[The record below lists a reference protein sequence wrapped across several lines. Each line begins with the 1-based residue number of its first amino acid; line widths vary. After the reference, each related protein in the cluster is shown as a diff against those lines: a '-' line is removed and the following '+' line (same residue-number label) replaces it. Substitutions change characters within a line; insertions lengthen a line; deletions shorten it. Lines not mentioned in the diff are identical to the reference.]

1 MKKYVSV
8 LIIAIAY
15 LLNNINIAS
24 ADIITSTVSLKRT
37 GVSAGDTAVSSY
49 SRGMVAYIEH
59 AQAAYFLY
67 ILNHKPYAID
77 NHPLHF
83 SVADNNYINGTMT
96 LEVRRN
102 DINGPLEYVE
112 TKSFTGDKYYEYLY
126 FDIPIL
132 NPFLASGERL
142 YYVINN
148 QTNCRL
154 RYYFYPSNDWKVSI
168 QLYDQIN
175 ADILREASAAK
186 NNADLARQYA
196 SWANGNAETA
206 KNNILWGTDI
216 GGKSLGATFDQAAS
230 ANNYGYWSS
239 GYLDGSKNGGKS
251 LASTYDQANSASINA
266 SGAKTSADSAKASA
280 DLANTQATTAASRVW
295 DTTENKS
302 AVTIAKESR
311 DKANTAVTQTFYNGK
326 SAAEWAAIAATSGGD
341 YIAPNLECSWQ
352 GGATITNASRQA
364 TLVVSVS
371 DNVSAPANIA
381 RAYSLDGTT
390 YTNFTGN
397 TVTITFPTSP
407 KYRTVYVRATDET
420 GKQTV
425 KTLNIFVQ

>member
-1 MKKYVSV
+1 MKKYALV
-8 LIIAIAY
+8 LLIAIAC

-112 TKSFTGDKYYEYLY
+112 TKSFAGDKYYEYLY
-126 FDIPIL
+126 FDIPVL
-132 NPFLASGERL
+132 NPFLVSGERL

-154 RYYFYPSNDWKVSI
+154 RYYFYPTNDWKVLI

-175 ADILREASAAK
+175 ADILREALAAK
-186 NNADLARQYA
+186 NNAEKARQFAEWANNNADLARQYA
-196 SWANGNAETA
+196 GWANGNAETA
-206 KNNILWGTDI
+206 KNNILWGTDN
-216 GGKSLGATFDQAAS
+216 GGKSLGATFDRAWEG
-230 ANNYGYWSS
+230 ANNSYYNGTYGGSSESVANVAGYIRNTQLPGLETKMNNLQVAVTNIQNSDTIPPTFDVQTVSGARATSASSIQAIVTVTDNRPGPYTYSISGGSYSTLPSDGRISLPVSSS
-239 GYLDGSKNGGKS
+239 GN
-251 LASTYDQANSASINA
+251 NS
-266 SGAKTSADSAKASA
+266 
-280 DLANTQATTAASRVW
+280 
-295 DTTENKS
+295 
-302 AVTIAKESR
+302 
-311 DKANTAVTQTFYNGK
+311 
-326 SAAEWAAIAATSGGD
+326 
-341 YIAPNLECSWQ
+341 
-352 GGATITNASRQA
+352 IT
-364 TLVVSVS
+364 VSVK
-371 DNVSAPANIA
+371 DVAGNI
-381 RAYSLDGTT
+381 GTK
-390 YTNFTGN
+390 
-397 TVTITFPTSP
+397 TIVIR
-407 KYRTVYVRATDET
+407 K
-420 GKQTV
+420 
-425 KTLNIFVQ
+425 L